1 MDYGLNRSGELIEA
15 SSIDA
20 VYMLTVQA
28 DRSMLNRVQRDE
40 GPCSMY
46 HFGRIA
52 CWSITADFSWKPTL
66 SVLPDPGT
74 PEKISLQKKL
84 SEEWEVIHSFIE
96 DEIGRDISRGLFDD
110 ILEVFCRLFPAY
122 GHFSDMV
129 NFLSD
134 NYYSFDPSWSFKEYQ
149 SAPTFQKL
157 IEEAFGG
164 YRKDLARAVSQ
175 SNGSAISLFAHFK
188 DSITP
193 EQMVKALSMDIP
205 DQCAGWGFLG
215 TRFDEVLEDLSS
227 LDLLSP
233 SLRFHLVEDLVE
245 RLKSSS
251 HEEAGYDGFETAAI
265 IADTLTMLQFVPAD
279 ELKRFRSDRSWN
291 QVHSRAVALA
301 SEDDAEAL
309 DALTMPPALENLDG
323 ELLPGELRLVLLRR
337 PVDFLRAGSKSGLD
351 NCMGKAGYYTKAKNG
366 ESYCLVAY
374 ADNTLRAGI
383 ELSHSREGWKVLQ
396 LNGPH
401 NGAMEDA
408 GDIERELLNRLNG
421 NTSLARKGDLSPRPG
436 RADGMLEIHEE
447 VAPRGQEG
455 PVLAVQD
462 LPALN
467 AAQLGI
473 VGDIVRIQ
481 ELFFGDE
488 IVGEPER
495 LLDFDLFEARR
506 AGTDPEENIPVD

>member
-1 MDYGLNRSGELIEA
+1 MDYGLNRSGELVEA
-15 SSIDA
+15 GSADA
-20 VYMLTVQA
+20 VYLLEVRE
-28 DRSMLNRVQRDE
+28 DRSMIHRLQRDE

-52 CWSITADFSWKPTL
+52 CWAITVDFDWKPML

-74 PEKISLQKKL
+74 PEKIQLREKL
-84 SEEWEVIHSFIE
+84 SEEWEFIRSFID
-96 DEIGRDISRGLFDD
+96 DEIGRELTRETFDD
-110 ILEVFCRLFPAY
+110 ILEAFCRLFPAY

-175 SNGSAISLFAHFK
+175 SSGSAISLLAHFSG
-188 DSITP
+188 SITA
-193 EQMVKALSMDIP
+193 EQMVKVLMAGLP

-215 TRFDEVLEDLSS
+215 SRFDEVLADLSS
-227 LDLLSP
+227 LDLLTP
-233 SLRFHLVEDLVE
+233 SLRFHLVEDLVQ
-245 RLKSSS
+245 RLKRSA
-251 HEEAGYDGFETAAI
+251 EEDGGYDGFETVAI
-265 IADTLTMLQFVPAD
+265 IEDTLTMLRSVPKA

-301 SEDDAEAL
+301 SEDDVEGLDSLSLPQALEAL
-309 DALTMPPALENLDG
+309 DG
-323 ELLPGELRLVLLRR
+323 EVLGNDLRLALLRR
-337 PVDFLRAGSKSGLD
+337 PVDFLRAGSQSGLD

-366 ESYCLVAY
+366 ESYCLVGY
-374 ADNTLRAGI
+374 AEGSLRAGI
-383 ELSHSREGWKVLQ
+383 ELTKTREGWKVLQ

-401 NGAMEDA
+401 NDA
-408 GDIERELLNRLNG
+408 LEEAGELERELLNRLNG
-421 NTSLARKGDLSPRPG
+421 DTKLARKGDLSPRVP
-436 RADGMLEIHEE
+436 RADGILEIREE
-447 VAPRGQEG
+447 VAPGGQEG
-455 PVLAVQD
+455 PLLVVQD
-462 LPALN
+462 LPPLE

-473 VGDIVRIQ
+473 VGDMVRVQ
-481 ELFFGDE
+481 ELLFGDE

-495 LLDFDLFEARR
+495 LQDLELFDDRQVADDLEAVL
-506 AGTDPEENIPVD
+506 PVD